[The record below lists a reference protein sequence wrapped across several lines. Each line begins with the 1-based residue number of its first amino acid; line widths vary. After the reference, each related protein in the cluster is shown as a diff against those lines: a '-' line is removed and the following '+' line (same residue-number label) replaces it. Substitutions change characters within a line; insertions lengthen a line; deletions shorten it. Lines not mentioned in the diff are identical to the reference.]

1 MSILSGA
8 SILITG
14 GTGAFG
20 QAFTRR
26 ALDDGAARVAVLSR
40 DEVKH
45 AAMAASLS
53 DPRVRHFVGDIRDQR
68 RVAMAAHGVDY
79 IIHAAAMKRVEHCEG
94 DPDEAIA
101 TNVIGS
107 SNVAHAAIAAG
118 VKRAV
123 LLSTDKAAAPCT
135 LYGMTKAVA
144 ERAWIAANGYAA
156 GTGTRL
162 AATRYGNVL
171 GSTGSLLPIWRA
183 QAATKGVI
191 TMTDPN
197 ATRFWM
203 TMQQAVDLV
212 AHALTAMT
220 GGETYTQIV
229 GSASL
234 MDIANVVAPLAALDM
249 VGLRVG
255 EKMHETMIAEDEM
268 GRAWRSGTEYVKIM
282 PAAPTWPMTV
292 TPRAPFWNTP
302 QPNGRTDVRSDD
314 WANRYT
320 LQQLTEMID
329 GCR

>member
-1 MSILSGA
+1 VSILRGA

-26 ALDDGAARVAVLSR
+26 ALTDGAVRVAVLSR

-79 IIHAAAMKRVEHCEG
+79 IIHAAAMKRVEHCEN

-101 TNVIGS
+101 TNILGS

-135 LYGMTKAVA
+135 LYGMTKATA
-144 ERAWIAANGYAA
+144 ERAWVAANGYAA

-162 AATRYGNVL
+162 AATRYGNVI
-171 GSTGSLLPIWRA
+171 GSTGSLLPVWRN
-183 QAATKGVI
+183 QIATTGRI
-191 TMTDPN
+191 TMTNPE

-203 TMQQAVDLV
+203 TMQEAVDLV
-212 AHALTAMT
+212 LYALTDMV
-220 GGETYTQIV
+220 GGETYTKLV
-229 GSASL
+229 GAASL
-234 MDIANVVAPLAALDM
+234 IDFADVVAPFATLDM
-249 VGLRVG
+249 VGMRVG
-255 EKMHETMIAEDEM
+255 EKLHETLIAEDELH
-268 GRAWRSGTEYVKIM
+268 RAYYSGTEYVKIM
-282 PAAPTWPMTV
+282 PAAASWPTGETPTMRVITGHNQHGIRSCDPDARY
-292 TPRAPFWNTP
+292 PRAI
-302 QPNGRTDVRSDD
+302 
-314 WANRYT
+314 
-320 LQQLTEMID
+320 LQEMISQ
-329 GCR
+329 CP